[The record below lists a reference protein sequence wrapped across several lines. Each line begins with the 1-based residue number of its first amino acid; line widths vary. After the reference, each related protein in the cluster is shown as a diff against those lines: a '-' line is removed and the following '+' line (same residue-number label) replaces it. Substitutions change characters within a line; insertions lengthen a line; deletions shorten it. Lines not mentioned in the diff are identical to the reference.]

1 MSESGGALMG
11 FEALRSAGAPAIAVT
26 GQQAPGGWINCP
38 VCGALFA
45 GLRWNQVYC
54 SRKCS
59 DAGYNRAHPVTR
71 RPPDPAQK
79 QRALPGESRVERAF
93 RDWIDT
99 APGRY
104 VEAEVARL
112 AREDKAAGDRRG
124 EINLYLALVRRS
136 SRGLT
141 LDREGFRC
149 NNSHRSLLA
158 RRLMEARPELAGFF
172 EVRPLRGRV
181 A

>member
-1 MSESGGALMG
+1 MSEAQ
-11 FEALRSAGAPAIAVT
+11 AVLSD
-26 GQQAPGGWINCP
+26 
-38 VCGALFA
+38 CGAVAAVNGSGWALQPPIRPCA
-45 GLRWNQVYC
+45 GGCGTVIGCGRGRRYC
-54 SRKCS
+54 SDRCRLLAWAKRQEG
-59 DAGYNRAHPVTR
+59 AA
-71 RPPDPAQK
+71 K

-104 VEAEVARL
+104 VEADVARL

-136 SRGLT
+136 SRHLT
-141 LDREGFRC
+141 LDAQGYRC
-149 NNSHRSLLA
+149 NNSHRAMLA
-158 RRLMEARPELAGFF
+158 RRLMERPDLAGFF
-172 EVRPLRGRV
+172 EIRDLRGRV